1 MQSDARQTQLKAN
14 RVGKANGV
22 GEVNEIDPTAKQKVV
37 QQLGGLDVAYCFQ
50 CGVCSG
56 SCPTAS
62 KMEYGPRRI
71 MHMLRLGLIGPV
83 LSSRDIWM
91 CVSCFSCSAR
101 CPQGIEI
108 ADVMSTL
115 RNLSL
120 ARGVAKDEEATFSRT
135 FVGVIQRHGRMF
147 EMEALMRY
155 YASKPGLSAVRSIL
169 RQAGLG
175 INMFRKGKIS
185 LQPERI
191 EHIEEVK
198 EIFAKVH
205 TGGES

>member
-1 MQSDARQTQLKAN
+1 MQLDARQTQLK
-14 RVGKANGV
+14 
-22 GEVNEIDPTAKQKVV
+22 VNAVEKVTEIDPTARQKVA
-37 QQLGGLDVAYCFQ
+37 QQLGDLDLAYCFQ

-71 MHMLRLGLIGPV
+71 MHMLRLGLIDPV

-108 ADVMSTL
+108 ADVMASL
-115 RNLSL
+115 RNISL
-120 ARGVAKDEEATFSRT
+120 ARGMAKDEEATFSRT

-147 EMEALMRY
+147 ELEALMRY

-169 RQAGLG
+169 RQAALG
-175 INMFRKGKIS
+175 MNMFRKGKIS

-191 EHIEEVK
+191 QHIDQVR
-198 EIFAKVH
+198 EIFRIH
-205 TGGES
+205 RGGES